1 MTSSDVAIRPLEEAD
16 LEEADR
22 IMRLAFGTFLGLPD
36 PMAFMGDADYVRTRW
51 AAEPT
56 CALAAEVDGRLVGTN
71 FVTRWGSVGFFG
83 PLTVEPS
90 LWDQG
95 VARAL
100 LTETMPFFDR
110 WGVTHAGLFTFPQSP
125 KHLALYQSYG
135 FLPRFLAPVLAKA
148 LTSAATGDASPRQG
162 AGDAAVD
169 TGADAGRWSSGAE
182 AADLATVVAGCARV
196 TDANYPG
203 LDVTR
208 EIEAAAAQKLGD
220 TVVVHD
226 DAGGVDAFAVC
237 HTGPGSEAGT
247 GTCFVKFGA
256 ALPGPGADQRF
267 ARLLTACEAFA
278 AQQGAQAVVAGV
290 NAARRGAH
298 QALLDRGYRAQLVGV
313 TMHKPDES
321 AYHDESAWVIDDWR

>member
-1 MTSSDVAIRPLEEAD
+1 MSDTDVSVRPLGEAD
-16 LEEADR
+16 LADADR

-51 AAEPT
+51 AADPT

-83 PLTVEPS
+83 PLTVDPS
-90 LWDQG
+90 LWDKG

-135 FLPRFLAPVLAKA
+135 FLPRFLTPVLAKP
-148 LTSAATGDASPRQG
+148 LTSPPTGD
-162 AGDAAVD
+162 DAARWG
-169 TGADAGRWSSGAE
+169 TAGE
-182 AADLATVVAGCARV
+182 AADLATVVAACARV
-196 TDANYPG
+196 TDATYPG

-208 EIEAAAAQKLGD
+208 EIEAVAAQKLGD
-220 TVVVHD
+220 TVVVYD
-226 DAGGVDAFAVC
+226 DAGGLDAFAVC
-237 HTGPGSEAGT
+237 HTGGGSEAGT
-247 GTCFVKFGA
+247 GTCFIKFGA
-256 ALPGPGADQRF
+256 ALPGPGAADRF
-267 ARLLTACEAFA
+267 TRLLAACEAFA

-290 NAARRGAH
+290 NASRRGAH
-298 QALLDRGYRAQLVGV
+298 QALLDRGYRAELVGV
-313 TMHKPDES
+313 TMHKPDKS
-321 AYHDESAWVIDDWR
+321 AYHDENAWVIDDWR

>member
-1 MTSSDVAIRPLEEAD
+1 MATSNVTVRPLEEGD
-16 LEEADR
+16 LGEADR

-56 CALAAEVDGRLVGTN
+56 CALAAEADGRLVGTN

-83 PLTVEPS
+83 PLTVDPA

-100 LTETMPFFDR
+100 LDETMPFFDR

-125 KHLALYQSYG
+125 KHLSLYQSYG
-135 FLPRFLAPVLAKA
+135 FQPRFLTPVLAKPLSSA
-148 LTSAATGDASPRQG
+148 PPAATG
-162 AGDAAVD
+162 
-169 TGADAGRWSSGAE
+169 AGRWGTVRD
-182 AADLATVVAGCARV
+182 AADVSVLVAACARV
-196 TDANYPG
+196 SDATCAG

-208 EIEAAAAQKLGD
+208 EIEATATQKLGD
-220 TVVVHD
+220 TVVVLD
-226 DAGGVDAFAVC
+226 DVGGVDAFAVC
-237 HTGPGSEAGT
+237 HTGAGSEAGT

-256 ALPGPGADQRF
+256 ALPGPGADDRF
-267 ARLLTACEAFA
+267 GRLLTACEAFA
-278 AQQGAQAVVAGV
+278 AEAGAQSLVAGV
-290 NAARRGAH
+290 NSSRRGAH
-298 QALLDRGYRAQLVGV
+298 QALLDRGYRAEMVGV

-321 AYHDESAWVIDDWR
+321 AYHDPSAWVIDDWR